1 MPARSSASTPLHTC
15 VAKFAG
21 VQLQKTLEKHLNLT
35 REAEEIAAGVVSSP
49 SVEGIAD
56 DVCTSVTS
64 LDMDDLKGR
73 AGKHSWG
80 YVEPAEAAQELLQ
93 ESIAGHLDDM
103 ERRLDLG
110 LDAAA
115 SVRRAAIFCRRMP
128 TLLKSLSSGQDRKQP
143 FKAKHHSDQT
153 ISSQAVHSQ

>member
-1 MPARSSASTPLHTC
+1 MPGVFEDNTVASEAITGTGEASCWPWRGESPRRRNARFC
-15 VAKFAG
+15 
-21 VQLQKTLEKHLNLT
+21 QN
-35 REAEEIAAGVVSSP
+35 R
-49 SVEGIAD
+49 D
-56 DVCTSVTS
+56 TSVTG

-103 ERRLDLG
+103 ERRLDLE
-110 LDAAA
+110 LEAAA